1 MWATIEALSGPL
13 NQGGTTMVAKAISLA
28 KDPAARQ
35 AIGRGCTA
43 VGLAL
48 KHIGAWLEKS

>member
-1 MWATIEALSGPL
+1 M
-13 NQGGTTMVAKAISLA
+13 TMVAKAISLA

-48 KHIGAWLEKS
+48 GHIGAWLEKS